1 MTISFSLFLSKDSH
15 YEYERGC
22 PQVSDFFLRNTFVVK
37 ESEEKKDQATSV
49 SSRNS
54 YQSVLISLVPDT
66 LFFISINGSVL
77 EFLRF
82 V

>member
-1 MTISFSLFLSKDSH
+1 MNTKEVARKYPISFSVIHF
-15 YEYERGC
+15 
-22 PQVSDFFLRNTFVVK
+22 FVVK

-54 YQSVLISLVPDT
+54 YQSVLIELVPDT

>member
-1 MTISFSLFLSKDSH
+1 MNTKEVARKYPIFFSVIHL
-15 YEYERGC
+15 
-22 PQVSDFFLRNTFVVK
+22 FVVK

-54 YQSVLISLVPDT
+54 YQSVLIELVPDT

>member
-1 MTISFSLFLSKDSH
+1 MNTKEVAHKYPISFSVIHL
-15 YEYERGC
+15 
-22 PQVSDFFLRNTFVVK
+22 FVVK

-54 YQSVLISLVPDT
+54 YQSVLIELVPDT